1 MNMPKNRGKVFFANQ
16 MHRNLFFLVF
26 FASLVPTIVTAIF
39 LFYLI
44 FNITADQ
51 VGIPESIAYN
61 IIPAAQ
67 RVIGALSVATP
78 LIIFGILIFTYK
90 TTHKIVGPFD
100 RILRE
105 LDECIAG
112 TREGPIMLRKND
124 KFWPLVAKINILLS
138 KNKKNRV

>member
-1 MNMPKNRGKVFFANQ
+1 MRMLRNRGKVFFANQ

-26 FASLVPTIVTAIF
+26 FASLVPTIITAIF

-51 VGIPESIAYN
+51 VGIPEAIAYN
-61 IIPAAQ
+61 IIPAAH
-67 RVIGALSVATP
+67 RVVGVLSILTP
-78 LIIFGILIFTYK
+78 VIILGILIFAYK

-100 RILRE
+100 RIIRE
-105 LDECIAG
+105 LDECIRG

-124 KFWPLVAKINILLS
+124 KFWPLVEKINILL
-138 KNKKNRV
+138 KKI